1 MTDELT
7 ISPWSHPK
15 AQEWFETIFERSG
28 ALLSLSD
35 EVFRHGQEFDVP
47 QIRMFASLLLILG
60 REGVWPV
67 AHRGDLT
74 KLVDRLLELLKQ
86 KQKGPQQ
93 PMTVEAHRLNGQQL
107 AEAEQELELLRR
119 SVGLS
124 RRINKLESPA
134 SWRGFWN
141 A

>member
-1 MTDELT
+1 MSDASS

-28 ALLSLSD
+28 ALLSLQD
-35 EVFRHGQEFDVP
+35 EVFRHGDEFDVP
-47 QIRMFASLLLILG
+47 QIRMFASLLMILG
-60 REGVWPV
+60 REGVWPA
-67 AHRGDLT
+67 AHRADLA
-74 KLVDRLLELLKQ
+74 KVVERLSELLKQ
-86 KQKGPQQ
+86 KQKGPQR

-119 SVGLS
+119 MLGLS
-124 RRINKLESPA
+124 RRINKLEVPS

>member
-1 MTDELT
+1 
-7 ISPWSHPK
+7 
-15 AQEWFETIFERSG
+15 
-28 ALLSLSD
+28 
-35 EVFRHGQEFDVP
+35 
-47 QIRMFASLLLILG
+47 
-60 REGVWPV
+60 
-67 AHRGDLT
+67 
-74 KLVDRLLELLKQ
+74 
-86 KQKGPQQ
+86 
-93 PMTVEAHRLNGQQL
+93 MTVEAHRLNGQQL

>member
-1 MTDELT
+1 MPDDSS

-15 AQEWFETIFERSG
+15 AQEWFETIFDRSG

-35 EVFRHGQEFDVP
+35 EVFRHGHEFDVP
-47 QIRMFASLLLILG
+47 QIRMFASLLLVLG
-60 REGVWPV
+60 REGVWPSGN
-67 AHRGDLT
+67 HHDLV
-74 KLVDRLLELLKQ
+74 KLAERLSELFKQ
-86 KQKGPQQ
+86 NQKDPHQ
-93 PMTVEAHRLNGQQL
+93 PMTVEAHRLNGQMM

-119 SVGLS
+119 VAGLS
-124 RRINKLESPA
+124 RRINKLEIPA